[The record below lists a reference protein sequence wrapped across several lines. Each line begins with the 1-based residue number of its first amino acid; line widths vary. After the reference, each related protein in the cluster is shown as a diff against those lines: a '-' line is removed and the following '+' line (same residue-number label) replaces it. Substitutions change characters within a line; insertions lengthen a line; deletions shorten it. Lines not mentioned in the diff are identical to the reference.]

1 MHHDYLRK
9 SHDSIVFA
17 TQDLESEQI
26 YLCVQK
32 RAGEKSEV
40 VGNLADRQPLTRTL
54 GMIGHKQAGRPNS

>member
-1 MHHDYLRK
+1 MITSCESD
-9 SHDSIVFA
+9 DSIVFA
-17 TQDLESEQI
+17 ALDLDSEQD
-26 YLCVQK
+26 YHCVQK